1 MPILSLSLRMLAR
14 SLRAGELRVL
24 ALAIVVAVAAV
35 STVGFFAGRVE
46 TSLARQAMQILGAD
60 LVVVSD
66 EPLPAVFS
74 LEARRLGL
82 ATARS
87 LAFPSMVRG
96 PRGSHLAQILAAGT
110 GYPLR
115 GAVEISSAPARP
127 GRAATGVPL
136 AGTIWVEPRLLAE
149 LGARVGE
156 AVGLGAARFRIGAVL
171 LGWPHAQGGFLS
183 IAPHALINV
192 ADLARTG
199 LIEPG
204 SRVSYRL
211 LLAGPPKSVSA
222 FRRWATSRMGV
233 GERLEV
239 PRDAER
245 QVRAALAQARAY
257 LALSAMVSVALA
269 AVAVAIASRQFVLR
283 ARDGVAIARCLGATR
298 AGVFRLYGYQYLWLA
313 VGAGLVG
320 VAVGYAGQAFLAD
333 WLHRFVVGRL
343 PAPSAWAGL
352 EAWLIGLALAL
363 SFGLPAL
370 LQLARTRPLRVL
382 RRERGNATPLQFV
395 AYLMGFALVFVLLV
409 SRANSWRAGAYV
421 AAGFAGTVAAAAL
434 GAMGLIR
441 LASARRAHA
450 GASLLYGLASLRR
463 RVATSTLQT
472 VAFALGLMAI
482 LLLTL
487 VRGDLE
493 RDWLERVPPDAPNR
507 FIVGIQPD
515 ERDALQAF
523 FAQNRVAQPR
533 LYPMVLGRLIA
544 IDGRTVSPKS
554 YQEERARRLL
564 EREFG
569 LSSAATLRAGNQ
581 VVAGRWWT
589 PEDRGKPLVS
599 VEDGIASTLGIRLGD
614 RLTFRIAGAD
624 FTAQVASLRHVQ
636 WNSFQV
642 NFFVVAAPLALQG
655 FPTSYITALYVPP
668 GRVGLMDRMVSRFPE
683 LTVVNVDA
691 LIRQVREVM
700 ARVAG
705 AMAFVFA
712 FTLAAGVAV
721 LYGGIGATLEERKYE
736 AAVLRVLGAT
746 RRQILAGQLA
756 EFLLIGSFAGI
767 LAALGASIVGYELSR
782 HVLDISYA
790 ASPWVWAAGVVAGGL
805 GVSAAAAAVMARAL
819 ARPPMPS
826 LREGG

>member
-1 MPILSLSLRMLAR
+1 MAIFLLSLRMLAR

-24 ALAIVVAVAAV
+24 ALAILVAVAAV

-46 TSLARQAMQILGAD
+46 ASLARQAVQMLGAD

-66 EPLPAVFS
+66 EPLPAPFS
-74 LEARRLGL
+74 QEARRLGL
-82 ATARS
+82 AMARS
-87 LAFPSMVRG
+87 LSFPSMVRG
-96 PRGSHLAQILAAGT
+96 ARVNHLAQIRAVGA

-115 GAVEISSAPARP
+115 GTVKIASAPARP
-127 GRAATGVPL
+127 GVAATGIP
-136 AGTIWVEPRLLAE
+136 APGTIWVEPRLLAE
-149 LGARVGE
+149 LGAKVGDR
-156 AVGLGAARFRIGAVL
+156 VGLGDARFKIAAVL
-171 LGWPHAQGGFLS
+171 LDWPHAQGGFFS
-183 IAPHALINV
+183 IAPHVLINV
-192 ADLARTG
+192 SDLARTG

-211 LLAGPPKSVSA
+211 LLAGPTKSLLA
-222 FRRWATSRMGV
+222 FRRWAGSRMGI

-239 PRDAER
+239 PHDAER
-245 QVRAALAQARAY
+245 QVRSALAQARAY

-269 AVAVAIASRQFVLR
+269 AVAVAIASRQFLLR

-313 VGAGLVG
+313 AAAGIVG
-320 VAVGYAGQAFLAD
+320 VAVGYAGQAFLAA

-343 PAPSAWAGL
+343 PAPSASTGL
-352 EAWLIGLALAL
+352 GAWLIGLALAL
-363 SFGLPAL
+363 SFGLPAV

-382 RRERGNATPLQFV
+382 RRERRNATPLQFG
-395 AYLMGFALVFVLLV
+395 AYVLGFALVGLLLV
-409 SRANSWRAGAYV
+409 SRANTWRAGAYV
-421 AAGFAGTVAAAAL
+421 AAGFAGTVAVAAL
-434 GAMGLIR
+434 GAVGLIR
-441 LASARRAHA
+441 LASVRRGHA
-450 GASLLYGLASLRR
+450 GPSFLYGLASLRR

-493 RDWLERVPPDAPNR
+493 RNWLERVPPDAPNR
-507 FIVGIQPD
+507 FIIGIQPD

-523 FAQNRVAQPR
+523 FAASRFPEPR

-544 IDGRTVSPKS
+544 IDGRTVVPAS
-554 YQEERARRLL
+554 YKTERARRLV

-569 LSSAATLRAGNQ
+569 LSSGATLRTGNH
-581 VVAGRWWT
+581 VVAGHWWT
-589 PEDRGKPLVS
+589 LEDTGKPLVS
-599 VEDGIASTLGIRLGD
+599 VEDGIAATLGIRLGD
-614 RLTFRIAGAD
+614 RLTFRIAGSD

-642 NFFVVAAPLALQG
+642 NFFVVAAPAALQG
-655 FPTSYITALYVPP
+655 FPTSYISALHVPP
-668 GRVGLMDRMVSRFPE
+668 ARAGLMDRMVTQFPG

-691 LIRQVREVM
+691 LIRQVRDIM
-700 ARVAG
+700 TRVAG
-705 AMAFVFA
+705 AMEFIFA
-712 FTLAAGVAV
+712 FTLAAGIAV
-721 LYGGIGATLEERKYE
+721 LYGGIGATLDERIYE

-756 EFLLIGSFAGI
+756 EFLLIGSFAGL

-782 HVLDISYA
+782 HVLDIPYA
-790 ASPWVWAAGVVAGGL
+790 VSLWVWVAGVLAGGL
-805 GVSAAAAAVMARAL
+805 GVCAAALVPMARVL
-819 ARPPMPS
+819 ARPPMPT
-826 LREGG
+826 LHEGG